1 MKIPATRSVYT
12 GLACSVLALAIATC
26 ATDTTGTLEELV
38 INGRVYAPAGYDL
51 TGLWATWRFES
62 AARVDSS
69 RIGSAGTFEIHASG
83 TDAAETGELSI
94 AGSGEFHP
102 FLFPFHVDSVPDL
115 DVVLVPRSW
124 TVQRGIHQGEVV
136 TTSLDSVVD
145 DNADQYRYSYF
156 FGQPYPFNDPELY
169 LLDLMTWPE
178 ERFPAQVAFDH
189 VNGDPGF
196 TPQDSADIWDVLDR
210 MEEVFG
216 IDMFQPI
223 EAEATWWPDP
233 PEDDPGLVPGV
244 IRVVFEPP
252 RWGGLPLSD
261 EEPAQWERELGTWAA
276 GGRFTTFRVSQS
288 LLNGGTL
295 WIGAL
300 EPLQLADGLIPWET
314 VLMHEMM
321 HVLGVGHTCR
331 IPSPM
336 GPCMRTAEP
345 SAYDAAYME
354 LLREIVNLEGE
365 QQTFFGVMPAV
376 IGERRLVF
384 GSSALPTVDQ

>member
-12 GLACSVLALAIATC
+12 GLGCSALALAAAAC
-26 ATDTTGTLEELV
+26 ATDTTATSEEFV
-38 INGRVYAPAGYDL
+38 INGRVHAPAGYDL

-83 TDAAETGELSI
+83 TDADETGELSI
-94 AGSGEFHP
+94 AGSGELHP
-102 FLFPFHVDSVPDL
+102 FLFPFHVDSVPDP
-115 DVVLVPRSW
+115 DVVLVPRTW
-124 TVQRGIHQGEVV
+124 TVQNGIHQGEVV
-136 TTSLDSVVD
+136 TTSLDSAVD

-169 LLDLMTWPE
+169 LLDLMTWPTA
-178 ERFPAQVAFDH
+178 RFPAHVAFDH
-189 VNGDPGF
+189 ANGDPAF
-196 TPQDSADIWDVLDR
+196 TAQDSADIWDVLDR

-216 IDMFQPI
+216 IDLFQPI
-223 EAEATWWPDP
+223 EAEAAWWPDP

-244 IRVVFEPP
+244 IRVIFTPP
-252 RWGGLPLSD
+252 TWRGLPLSD
-261 EEPAQWERELGTWAA
+261 EEPAEWERDLGQWAA
-276 GGRFTTFRVSQS
+276 GGRFTAFRVKRS
-288 LLNGGTL
+288 LLGGGAL

-314 VLMHEMM
+314 VLMHEML

-336 GPCMRTAEP
+336 GPCLRTDEP
-345 SAYDAAYME
+345 SAYDVAYME
-354 LLREIVNLEGE
+354 LLREIVSLERE
-365 QQTFFGVMPAV
+365 QQTFFGIMPAV
-376 IGERRLVF
+376 IGERKLLLGRQ
-384 GSSALPTVDQ
+384 ALPSVDQ